1 MKTEQP
7 DATQPTGRAAVAGE
21 RLLRRRSDDRVIGG
35 VASGLGD
42 FLNVDPLLI
51 RIGFVGLMV
60 FGGLGLILYVGAWL
74 LLPDE
79 TREDSIAEQ
88 LLGRVGLTPSR
99 IGSALLLLIGGLLLV
114 GALSSGGSLSGF
126 APTVAAAFVVIV
138 AGVALLRQGE
148 RHAAVAAPP
157 VAGPIVRAPAA
168 PAAAA
173 AVPAAPVRRRVKR
186 PPSPLGWYVLGAMF
200 GAIGLLALAT
210 NLRGIDVDPGQFF
223 GVALTALGIGL
234 VIGTWWGRA
243 RLLILLGVLMLPFA
257 VTASFVTAPIE
268 GGLGEHQFR
277 PTTAAE
283 LRGEY
288 RLVGGRLILDLTD
301 IEASDDPIIIA
312 ASVAVGQIV
321 VSLPADA
328 SVVLNAAVG
337 AGELLVLGTWQ
348 SGSGLADRYVR
359 DGNGPSF
366 VLELEA
372 GVGSILVDGGPLG
385 GR

>member
-1 MKTEQP
+1 MTEQP
-7 DATQPTGRAAVAGE
+7 DATQPTRRAAVSGE
-21 RLLRRRSDDRVIGG
+21 RVLRRRSDDRVIGG

-79 TREDSIAEQ
+79 TREDSVAEQ
-88 LLGRVGLTPSR
+88 LLARVGLTPSR
-99 IGSALLLLIGGLLLV
+99 IGSALLLLIGGFLLLGGV
-114 GALSSGGSLSGF
+114 SSGVPLPGF
-126 APTVAAAFVVIV
+126 ASTVAAAFVIIV

-148 RHAAVAAPP
+148 RHAAVTASP
-157 VAGPIVRAPAA
+157 VAEPVTRAPAA
-168 PAAAA
+168 PASV

-210 NLRGIDVDPGQFF
+210 NLLRIDVDPGQFF
-223 GVALTALGIGL
+223 GVALAALGIGL

-243 RLLILLGVLMLPFA
+243 RLLILLGMLLLPFA

-268 GGLGEHQFR
+268 GGVGDHWFE
-277 PTTAAE
+277 PTSAAE
-283 LRGEY
+283 LRDEY
-288 RLVGGRLILDLTD
+288 RLVGGRIILDLTE
-301 IEASDDPIIIA
+301 IEATDEPMVIS
-312 ASVAVGQIV
+312 ASVAIGRLV
-321 VSLPADA
+321 VRLPPDA
-328 SVVLNAAVG
+328 GFEINAAVG
-337 AGELLVLGTWQ
+337 AGDLFVLGTRQ
-348 SGSGLADRYVR
+348 IGSGMQDRYVR
-359 DGNGPSF
+359 DGDGPRF
-366 VLELEA
+366 ALDLETGIGELF
-372 GVGSILVDGGPLG
+372 IDGESGG

>member
-268 GGLGEHQFR
+268 GGVGDHWFE
-277 PTTAAE
+277 PTSAAE
-283 LRGEY
+283 LRDEY
-288 RLVGGRLILDLTD
+288 RLVGGRIVLDLTEV
-301 IEASDDPIIIA
+301 EATGEPMVIS
-312 ASVAVGQIV
+312 ASVAIGQLV
-321 VSLPADA
+321 VRLPADA
-328 SVVLNAAVG
+328 RVEINAAVG
-337 AGELLVLGTWQ
+337 AGDLLVLGTRQ
-348 SGSGLADRYVR
+348 VGSGLEDRYVR
-359 DGNGPSF
+359 EGDGPSF
-366 VLELEA
+366 ALDLETGIGALF
-372 GVGSILVDGGPLG
+372 IDGEPVG